1 MDAGVRGPHVE
12 GALTSMLSTRAWPGH
27 TVGSSLTEGADWSAE
42 PVDTRVALPGM
53 LGSPQG
59 SVLICGNLSQATHCH
74 CDTQMS
80 PFSRLS
86 PTSL

>member
-1 MDAGVRGPHVE
+1 ME
-12 GALTSMLSTRAWPGH
+12 GALTSMLRTWSWPGC
-27 TVGSSLTEGADWSAE
+27 TVEGSLTEGVDWSAE

-53 LGSPQG
+53 LGSLQG
-59 SVLICGNLSQATHCH
+59 SALICANFFQATHCH

-80 PFSRLS
+80 PFSRLP